1 MTSKRKISNQRKRN
15 LFGGSTQMEGS
26 QLQKTP
32 SQTQSNMRF
41 TMQNHVTILGF
52 LTPYI
57 IIAYFILS
65 GIFHNKYLNSMFYLM
80 GLIFTYGIAYMFT
93 YNNGFGECNFFGPAN
108 LSSAPYPN
116 LSFIVYTL
124 SYIVSSMMVNN
135 NWNVPVVII
144 LLIMSILSGVV
155 SYSYKCATSMTV
167 IISSVIG
174 IMVGIIWS
182 SSVYG
187 ISPTYLY
194 FSKDDDKISCK
205 ENGNQEFKCDV
216 YQNGQILTSTTT
228 SS

>member
-1 MTSKRKISNQRKRN
+1 MTSKRKISNSRKGS
-15 LFGGSTQMEGS
+15 LFGGSTQMNGAQS
-26 QLQKTP
+26 TP
-32 SQTQSNMRF
+32 QNNMRF

-65 GIFHNKYLNSMFYLM
+65 GIFHNKYMNSLFYLM
-80 GLIFTYGIAYMFT
+80 GLIFTYGIAYIFT

-116 LSFIVYTL
+116 LSFMVYTL
-124 SYIVSSMMVNN
+124 AYVVSSMMSNN
-135 NWNVPVVII
+135 NWNIPVVII
-144 LLIMSILSGVV
+144 LLLLSIISGVV
-155 SYSYKCATSMTV
+155 SYSYKCATSMT
-167 IISSVIG
+167 IIVSSVIG
-174 IMVGIIWS
+174 IMVGVIWS

-194 FSKDDDKISCK
+194 FSNDDDKMSCK

-216 YQNGQILTSTTT
+216 YKNGEILSSTTT
-228 SS
+228 TS